1 MRMNECTKQDL
12 TATFCPFWAEEGQ
25 KSPLSA
31 VQIFGSK
38 LGILAR
44 TLRIRGPRNVQ
55 CLGTCS
61 KLSRLLLVV
70 LITLL
75 GATSCVTLKED
86 YYLAS
91 APSSED
97 NYPNYFRIEVRGWAA
112 LSSARYIA
120 GVYDD
125 RAVTM
130 FFNEAE
136 RSGDNVSVRPL
147 FKKDLKEPGGEQLKP
162 LSPTVDNGT
171 FVMVLS
177 TNAKAVTDA
186 IGQFADNQVAADAIS
201 RLVSGSRFEELN
213 DASQAA
219 DRTLRRGSAVAA
231 EIGALFDLVPASPDA
246 AEAERRFLDILT
258 AIARAKGASAGFD
271 TLKSAEVWFAAE
283 TAARRS
289 Q

>member
-1 MRMNECTKQDL
+1 M
-12 TATFCPFWAEEGQ
+12 P
-25 KSPLSA
+25 
-31 VQIFGSK
+31 
-38 LGILAR
+38 
-44 TLRIRGPRNVQ
+44 
-55 CLGTCS
+55 
-61 KLSRLLLVV
+61 RLLLVG

-75 GATSCVTLKED
+75 GATSCVTVKED

-97 NYPNYFRIEVRGWAA
+97 DYPNYFRIEVRGWAA
-112 LSSARYIA
+112 LSAARYIA
-120 GVYDD
+120 GIYDD

-136 RSGDNVSVRPL
+136 RAGDKVAVRPL
-147 FKKDLKEPGGEQLKP
+147 FKKDLKEPGGEQFKA
-162 LSPTVDNGT
+162 LSPTVENGT

-186 IGQFADNQVAADAIS
+186 IGQFAENQVAADAIS

-213 DASQAA
+213 EVSQEA
-219 DRTLRRGSAVAA
+219 DRTLRRGSDVAT
-231 EIGALFDLVPASPDA
+231 EIGALFDLVPESPHS
-246 AEAERRFLDILT
+246 AEAERRFVDILS

-271 TLKSAEVWFAAE
+271 TLKAAEVWFAAQS
-283 TAARRS
+283 AARGS